1 MYSHVEGD
9 ESVEVVYLVDW
20 LDLMHKQYL
29 SKGHAEFTVWLNKLG
44 STYEVW
50 ELLPDLLYLCCRFLP
65 VFVML
70 PFLRLA

>member
-29 SKGHAEFTVWLNKLG
+29 SKGHAEFNVWLNKLE

-50 ELLPDLLYLCCRFLP
+50 SSFRISFICAVDFCLCLSCCHFY
-65 VFVML
+65 V
-70 PFLRLA
+70 